1 MGAGVQDELENLR
14 ARVRELETSA
24 ELAAR
29 LDETLEA
36 LWRARTP
43 LEGALGAL
51 MPILAAHAEATWVGV
66 HTLDEELEFRDFA
79 WGSRTEGG
87 GSLREALDVAGEP
100 LGHVELGFAGPL
112 GPLEAPRRARLL
124 HVFCEAVDNY
134 LASIA
139 QSRWKHRLGQRTAEA
154 LKDPLLDRGIERALE
169 VLGESLALDQI
180 LVVFQHDDEEQGL
193 RHRLLRP
200 ARGEYAPEEL
210 ERLLASRRRDFLDGR
225 VRDLLP
231 RLGLEAPFETALRSG
246 LGTDPAVGRIYAQ
259 SPRGELNRFERDL
272 VESFADFLLQRV
284 VDFNREWKHL
294 SLCFPRPTV
303 ARLLG
308 QPGYRERFL
317 AAGEH
322 EIAIMYADI
331 SGFTRISE
339 QVLKDPA
346 LIGKLIHVWSDQV
359 VDLIWN
365 AGGVF
370 DKMVGDC
377 VIALFGPP
385 FYEDAPAE
393 LCRRALEVAE
403 ATRRL
408 TERLNRS
415 ELFPALHGL
424 EPPVG
429 VAIGLNHCP
438 AYVGH
443 FGPNDGYTAF
453 SAGMNNTARLQG
465 LATRDQIACT
475 EAFVRVLGEP
485 ERFGE
490 PLAARVKNVAEAL
503 EYRLLT

>member
-1 MGAGVQDELENLR
+1 MQDELETLR
-14 ARVRELETSA
+14 ARVRELEARA

-36 LWRARTP
+36 LWRTRAP
-43 LEGALGAL
+43 LEGALSSL
-51 MPILAAHAEATWVGV
+51 MPVLAAQTDAAWVQV
-66 HTLDEELEFRDFA
+66 HTLDEDLRYRDFG
-79 WGSRTEGG
+79 WGTRPEAAVPD
-87 GSLREALDVAGEP
+87 LRAELDVAGEP
-100 LGHVELGFAGPL
+100 LGHVSLGFEGRLDPEETA
-112 GPLEAPRRARLL
+112 RRARRL
-124 HVFCEAVDNY
+124 HVFAEAVDNY

-139 QSRWKHRLGQRTAEA
+139 QARLKHQLGQRTAEA
-154 LKDPLLDRGIERALE
+154 LKDPLLGRGIERALTE
-169 VLGESLALDQI
+169 LGESLDLEQI
-180 LVVFQHDDEEQGL
+180 LVVFQHDEEELGL
-193 RHRLLRP
+193 RYHLLRP
-200 ARGEYAPEEL
+200 HRCAYAPESL
-210 ERLLASRRRDFLDGR
+210 EALLSTRRRDFLDGAIQ
-225 VRDLLP
+225 DLWP
-231 RLGLEAPFETALRSG
+231 DLGLRAPCEAALRSG
-246 LGTDPAVGRIYAQ
+246 LRSAPAVGRIYA
-259 SPRGELNRFERDL
+259 SSARGALNRFERDL

-284 VDFNREWKHL
+284 VDWNREWKHL

-303 ARLLG
+303 ARLLA
-308 QPGYRERFL
+308 QPGYRERYL

-322 EIAIMYADI
+322 EVAIMYADI

-385 FYEDAPAE
+385 FYEDSPVE

-408 TERLNRS
+408 TEALNHS
-415 ELFPALHGL
+415 PLFPALHGL

-429 VAIGLNHCP
+429 VAIGLNLCP

-465 LATRDQIACT
+465 LAGRDQIACT
-475 EAFVRVLGEP
+475 ETFVRVLGEP

-503 EYRLLT
+503 EYRLLA